1 MWIKGREGR
10 IDGEGEGSVKKRERW
25 ETEGNIK
32 RYIGREVKGKVWWRG
47 KTEGK
52 EGRGDL

>member
-1 MWIKGREGR
+1 MWKKGREGR
-10 IDGEGEGSVKKRERW
+10 IDGEGEGSVKKRKRW

-32 RYIGREVKGKVWWRG
+32 IYIGREVKGKVWWRG